1 MAKII
6 VACGSG
12 VASSEATV
20 GRINTFLE
28 EHNVKGVQVDATD
41 FKQLPSVLPDY
52 DIYVWIAQP
61 NPEIEQIAKD
71 HGIAVVNGMPIF
83 MNVNPEKSY
92 KEIFHALKAMQ
103 KK

>member
-20 GRINTFLE
+20 GRINDFFEKHSIT
-28 EHNVKGVQVDATD
+28 GVQVDATD
-41 FKQLPSVLPDY
+41 FKQLPGILADY
-52 DIYVWIAQP
+52 DVYVWIAKP
-61 NPEIEQIAKD
+61 NEELEDIAEKNN
-71 HGIAVVNGMPIF
+71 IAMVNGMPIF

-92 KEIFHALKAMQ
+92 GEIIQALKAMQ
-103 KK
+103 S